1 MEEQKKDNKK
11 AWILIGIT
19 LLLAILLNLYNKG
32 YFSFQKEMIPVPL
45 YPSGYPCKCNGKCD
59 YSKAYEE
66 AGKPL
71 YIDYESYIKQGFQPQ
86 NETF

>member
-1 MEEQKKDNKK
+1 
-11 AWILIGIT
+11 
-19 LLLAILLNLYNKG
+19 
-32 YFSFQKEMIPVPL
+32 MIPVPL

-59 YSKAYEE
+59 YSRAYED

-86 NETF
+86 NETEKSILKYLRTTYCLKK